1 MVGGDNRPG
10 FFGTWYGRVPLNQ
23 APIEEVTD
31 DLRCASEV
39 GRGNLRKGICVL
51 LSQEVPGRSVV
62 HRNHSISRSAGR
74 RSRLRSTGKTLVP
87 AAISA

>member
-31 DLRCASEV
+31 DLRCAS
-39 GRGNLRKGICVL
+39 
-51 LSQEVPGRSVV
+51 
-62 HRNHSISRSAGR
+62 
-74 RSRLRSTGKTLVP
+74 
-87 AAISA
+87 